1 MRSTLTVL
9 MARVQCTC
17 TLSKWPAFFV
27 KWEIGMTCL
36 LYIIHHVHVHV
47 LCIRCRWL
55 SFSFCYKTYQKLVCS
70 WKLLSFPLLYTC
82 MYVCVLYVNTRYSY
96 MCSSCLCLAP
106 QTGNQL
112 NLQQVTECL
121 YSGQWLTPL
130 ACKETT
136 EDTGTCVLQD
146 PLTQQQY
153 NFKPLSKNIIVS
165 IHAYSYMYMY
175 SCYMFNYYNTGMYK
189 CICAVRWKIFD

>member
-1 MRSTLTVL
+1 MCTVHT
-9 MARVQCTC
+9 CTC
-17 TLSKWPAFFV
+17 SLGDYLSHFV
-27 KWEIGMTCL
+27 TKLIRNRSALGNFYHFHC
-36 LYIIHHVHVHV
+36 
-47 LCIRCRWL
+47 CICM
-55 SFSFCYKTYQKLVCS
+55 
-70 WKLLSFPLLYTC
+70 C
-82 MYVCVLYVNTRYSY
+82 MYVYTRYSC
-96 MCSSCLCLAP
+96 MCSSYLCLAP

-136 EDTGTCVLQD
+136 EDTRTCVLQD

-165 IHAYSYMYMY
+165 IHAYSYMY
-175 SCYMFNYYNTGMYK
+175 SCYMFKYYNTGMYK